1 MTNEDYAKILNE
13 LVDSIRSKL
22 QDPDQSELKHPLQ
35 IVLIWFRSTK
45 NDIQFLLF
53 NHEKKFSDKT
63 FVVSGPYNF
72 SRKNVLNNLGADIQK
87 GKMFQSFI
95 NNENVIKA
103 DLKRLIR
110 INIPYLKK
118 DLKNKVIKD
127 GVLNKSYYLIYLGN
141 LFDSP
146 QKVFFEF
153 FQQKELEKKKIDAL
167 GNSLINGLGVVQ
179 TKTNLEDLP
188 TEVQDFIKQPDLDMK
203 ASKIPFLAGYI
214 HPPIWIGNP
223 PYFTDQ
229 ERFYNVPLNTYIKTV
244 KYVEIFGRRIIIM
257 NDGFLAISINGNLDG
272 QFEHSEMEETYKLID
287 LFLSLLLISKVDG
300 YFEVYSTR
308 ETEFYYTDYNMQKDT
323 FIENHGFSSY
333 SRKMFE
339 LRQKTPSRSQ
349 FQSIRTCIDP
359 LHIELVLIR
368 FKTFSKLDIIQRSL
382 KLLIDSYTHL
392 IRLEF
397 VQSFILSWVLIE
409 QYLNYEWDLYLDQRK
424 ISKNEKK
431 KYTANKKINRLFQ
444 LGILRE
450 ADNRELSRLRHT
462 RNDFMHEIRLVRGN
476 GANKSFKLALRFVKK
491 RIDDYYESLSQEFLG
506 HKLINEEDLR

>member
-1 MTNEDYAKILNE
+1 MTNEDYARILNE

-35 IVLIWFRSTK
+35 IALIWFRSTK

-72 SRKNVLNNLGADIQK
+72 SRKNVLNDLEADIQK

-153 FQQKELEKKKIDAL
+153 FQQNELEKKKIDAL
-167 GNSLINGLGVVQ
+167 GNFFIDGPGVVQ

-188 TEVQDFIKQPDLDMK
+188 TEIQDFIKQPDLDMK
-203 ASKIPFLAGYI
+203 ASKMPFLAGYI
-214 HPPIWIGNP
+214 RPPIWIGTP

-229 ERFYNVPLNTYIKTV
+229 ERFYSVPLNTYIKTV
-244 KYVEIFGRRIIIM
+244 KHVEIFGRRIIIM

-308 ETEFYYTDYNMQKDT
+308 ETEFYYTNYNLQKVT
-323 FIENHGFSSY
+323 FSENHGFSSY

-339 LRQKTPSRSQ
+339 LRQQTPSRSQ
-349 FQSIRTCIDP
+349 FQSIRTRIDP
-359 LHIELVLIR
+359 LHIELVLKR
-368 FKTFSKLDIIQRSL
+368 FKTFSNMDIIQLSL

-397 VQSFILSWVLIE
+397 DQSFILSWVLIE

-462 RNDFMHEIRLVRGN
+462 RNDFMHEIRLVQGN
-476 GANKSFKLALRFVKK
+476 DANKAFKLALRFVKK
-491 RIDDYYESLSQEFLG
+491 RIDDYYESLFQEFLG

>member
-1 MTNEDYAKILNE
+1 MTNEDYARILNE

-35 IVLIWFRSTK
+35 IALTWFRSTK

-63 FVVSGPYNF
+63 FVVSGPCNF
-72 SRKNVLNNLGADIQK
+72 SRKNVLNDLGADIQK

-146 QKVFFEF
+146 QKVFFDF

-167 GNSLINGLGVVQ
+167 GNFLKDGPRVVQ

-188 TEVQDFIKQPDLDMK
+188 TEIQDFIKQPDLDMK
-203 ASKIPFLAGYI
+203 ASKMPFLAGYI
-214 HPPIWIGNP
+214 RPPIWIGTP

-229 ERFYNVPLNTYIKTV
+229 ERFYSVPLNIYIKTV

-308 ETEFYYTDYNMQKDT
+308 ETEFYYTNYNLQKDT
-323 FIENHGFSSY
+323 FSENHGFSSY

-339 LRQKTPSRSQ
+339 LRQQTPSRSQ
-349 FQSIRTCIDP
+349 FQSIRTRIDP
-359 LHIELVLIR
+359 LHIELVLTR
-368 FKTFSKLDIIQRSL
+368 FKTFSNMDIIQSSL
-382 KLLIDSYTHL
+382 KC
-392 IRLEF
+392 F
-397 VQSFILSWVLIE
+397 
-409 QYLNYEWDLYLDQRK
+409 
-424 ISKNEKK
+424 
-431 KYTANKKINRLFQ
+431 NK
-444 LGILRE
+444 
-450 ADNRELSRLRHT
+450 
-462 RNDFMHEIRLVRGN
+462 
-476 GANKSFKLALRFVKK
+476 
-491 RIDDYYESLSQEFLG
+491 
-506 HKLINEEDLR
+506 